1 MSKKTQNPETILLHA
16 GHRADPTTDQSL
28 YRSIKQLV
36 INLKVQSMLQT
47 CFHFLNWEIFI
58 RE

>member
-1 MSKKTQNPETILLHA
+1 MSKKAQNPETILLHA
-16 GHRADPTTDQSL
+16 GHRADPTTG
-28 YRSIKQLV
+28 SIKQLV

-47 CFHFLNWEIFI
+47 CFHFLNWEISI